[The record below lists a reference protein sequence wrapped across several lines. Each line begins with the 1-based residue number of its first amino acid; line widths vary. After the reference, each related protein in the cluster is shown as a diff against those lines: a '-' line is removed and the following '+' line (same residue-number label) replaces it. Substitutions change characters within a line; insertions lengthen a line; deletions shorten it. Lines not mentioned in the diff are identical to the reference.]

1 LPAERRDVSE
11 FSPNTRE
18 KLIDEHNKPK
28 EKNDDIGEN
37 MNMRAAVV
45 HIMGDMVQSIGVI
58 AASIIIKFK
67 PEWQIADPICTYV
80 FSVLVMLTTVPIF
93 IDCVKI
99 VMEATPSEIDTK
111 SLYNDILRLK
121 TVEELHDFHCWTL
134 AGGKYILTCHVRS
147 DFGDKVVRDIN
158 RICKNDKYGIF
169 HTTIQV
175 ERHRKNAH
183 VISCDHLV

>member
-1 LPAERRDVSE
+1 
-11 FSPNTRE
+11 
-18 KLIDEHNKPK
+18 
-28 EKNDDIGEN
+28 

-58 AASIIIKFK
+58 AASLIIKFK

-99 VMEATPSEIDTK
+99 VMEATPTDIDTK
-111 SLYNDILRLK
+111 GLYNDILRLQ

-147 DFGDKVVRDIN
+147 DFPDKVVRDIN
-158 RICKNDKYGIF
+158 RICN
-169 HTTIQV
+169 
-175 ERHRKNAH
+175 NP
-183 VISCDHLV
+183 

>member
-1 LPAERRDVSE
+1 
-11 FSPNTRE
+11 
-18 KLIDEHNKPK
+18 
-28 EKNDDIGEN
+28 
-37 MNMRAAVV
+37 
-45 HIMGDMVQSIGVI
+45 
-58 AASIIIKFK
+58 
-67 PEWQIADPICTYV
+67 
-80 FSVLVMLTTVPIF
+80 VLVLLTTVPIF

-111 SLYNDILRLK
+111 GLYNDILRLQ

-158 RICKNDKYGIF
+158 RICKSKQYGIF

-175 ERHRKNAH
+175 EGDRRDAH
-183 VISCDHLV
+183 VMSCDHLA